1 MFFAVSALASVHFL
15 LKTRGTVL
23 EQATWVYMLMLVMS
37 LILLLWLRIYYGQAG
52 DLVDYDEN
60 LKRSHLPILFGS
72 VAAIAI
78 ISSVIVRTFTQ
89 SAIYVPRPGA
99 LLSAAPLSTA
109 ALIDDL
115 LYNFVL
121 VAPAE
126 ETVKLMAMLTMYR
139 RTRNMPLSVG
149 FPVGVWAVLHAYQA
163 YLGTLMPILV
173 FSAFL
178 SGLVLFAV
186 LKYTESL
193 ENAIIAHGLYN
204 SIVILTSLMWA

>member
-1 MFFAVSALASVHFL
+1 MRDLIVFFAVSALASVHFL

-37 LILLLWLRIYYGQAG
+37 LILLLWLRLYHGEAG

-72 VAAIAI
+72 VAAIVMI
-78 ISSVIVRTFTQ
+78 NSVIVSMYAR

-99 LLSAAPLSTA
+99 LLSEVPLSTA
-109 ALIDDL
+109 ALVDDL

-126 ETVKLMAMLTMYR
+126 EAVKLMAMLTIYR
-139 RTRNMPLSVG
+139 RT
-149 FPVGVWAVLHAYQA
+149 
-163 YLGTLMPILV
+163 
-173 FSAFL
+173 
-178 SGLVLFAV
+178 
-186 LKYTESL
+186 
-193 ENAIIAHGLYN
+193 
-204 SIVILTSLMWA
+204 